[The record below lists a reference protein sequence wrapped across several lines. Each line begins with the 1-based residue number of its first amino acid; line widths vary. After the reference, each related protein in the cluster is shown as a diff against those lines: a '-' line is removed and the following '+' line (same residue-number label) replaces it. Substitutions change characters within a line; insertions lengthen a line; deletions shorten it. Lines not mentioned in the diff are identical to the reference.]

1 MTSSRTR
8 SFAVAA
14 LTLTAVLLPLSVNAQ
29 VRPATDPD
37 SAMVRRPEV
46 TMAATATR
54 VDTLAGPRF
63 ARAGVSV
70 PAAVAGLAVR
80 KESDSHLGAGPNV
93 AMMGVG
99 VAGVVIG
106 SMVGGDGG
114 AAIAIGG
121 GVLGLI
127 GLFRYLR

>member
-1 MTSSRTR
+1 MNSQFAR
-8 SFAVAA
+8 SFTVALILA
-14 LTLTAVLLPLSVNAQ
+14 SALLPGSVDAQ
-29 VRPATDPD
+29 VRPVVDPD
-37 SAMVRRPEV
+37 SATVRRPEV

-54 VDTLAGPRF
+54 VDTLTGPRF
-63 ARAGVSV
+63 ARAGVSA
-70 PAAVAGLAVR
+70 PAAVPSTQG
-80 KESDSHLGAGPNV
+80 SDSHLGAGPNV

-106 SMVGGDGG
+106 LLVGGNGG

-121 GVLGLI
+121 GALGLF

>member
-1 MTSSRTR
+1 MNSPFAR
-8 SFAVAA
+8 SFAVAV
-14 LTLTAVLLPLSVNAQ
+14 LTLTSALLPSSVNAQ
-29 VRPATDPD
+29 VRPAADPD
-37 SAMVRRPEV
+37 SAVRRPEV
-46 TMAATATR
+46 TMAATAAR
-54 VDTLAGPRF
+54 VDTLVGPRF
-63 ARAGVSV
+63 SRAGVSS
-70 PAAVAGLAVR
+70 PAALSGVAPLQG
-80 KESDSHLGAGPNV
+80 SDTHLGAGPNV

-106 SMVGGDGG
+106 MLVGGDGG

>member
-1 MTSSRTR
+1 MNS
-8 SFAVAA
+8 SFARSLAVA
-14 LTLTAVLLPLSVNAQ
+14 LVTLTSAILSSSVDAQ
-29 VRPATDPD
+29 VRPAANPD
-37 SAMVRRPEV
+37 SSAIRRPEV
-46 TMAATATR
+46 SMAATTTR

-63 ARAGVSV
+63 SRAGVSIPLTASALSPV
-70 PAAVAGLAVR
+70 QG
-80 KESDSHLGAGPNV
+80 SDTHLGAGPNV

-106 SMVGGDGG
+106 LLVGGDGG

-121 GVLGLI
+121 GALGLY

>member
-1 MTSSRTR
+1 MNSTLAR
-8 SFAVAA
+8 SFAVAV
-14 LTLTAVLLPLSVNAQ
+14 LTLSAVFLPSTASGQ

-37 SAMVRRPEV
+37 STVRRPEV
-46 TMAATATR
+46 SMASTATR
-54 VDTLAGPRF
+54 VDTLVGPRI
-63 ARAGVSV
+63 ARAGVS
-70 PAAVAGLAVR
+70 PAAASAMAPLQG
-80 KESDSHLGAGPNV
+80 SDTHLGAGPNV

-106 SMVGGDGG
+106 MLVGGDGG

-121 GVLGLI
+121 GALGLY

>member
-1 MTSSRTR
+1 MNSSLAR
-8 SFAVAA
+8 SFAAA
-14 LTLTAVLLPLSVNAQ
+14 VLTLSAMFLPSTVSAQ

-37 SAMVRRPEV
+37 STAVRQPEV
-46 TMAATATR
+46 SMASTATR
-54 VDTLAGPRF
+54 LDTLVGPRI
-63 ARAGVSV
+63 ARAGVS
-70 PAAVAGLAVR
+70 PAAASAMAPRQG
-80 KESDSHLGAGPNV
+80 SDTHLGAGPNV

-106 SMVGGDGG
+106 LLVGGDGG

-121 GVLGLI
+121 GALGLY

>member
-1 MTSSRTR
+1 MNSSLAR
-8 SFAVAA
+8 SFAAA
-14 LTLTAVLLPLSVNAQ
+14 VLTLSTLLLPSTVSAQ

-37 SAMVRRPEV
+37 STAVRRPDV

-54 VDTLAGPRF
+54 IDTLVGPRI
-63 ARAGVSV
+63 ARAGVS
-70 PAAVAGLAVR
+70 PAAVPALALLQG
-80 KESDSHLGAGPNV
+80 SDTHLGAGPNV

-106 SMVGGDGG
+106 LLVGGDGG

-121 GVLGLI
+121 GALGLY